1 MSNHAEEFHKRFD
14 LRTKDAIQ
22 MSKHR
27 IPNEKWMEFISEIA
41 TQLTELNF
49 HEDTFEFL
57 PESEQTKENT
67 VKFTEDA
74 QDFFNERYDEVETLL
89 ENTLDITND
98 KEEYYE

>member
-1 MSNHAEEFHKRFD
+1 
-14 LRTKDAIQ
+14 

-27 IPNEKWMEFISEIA
+27 IPNEKWMEFVSEIA

-49 HEDTFEFL
+49 HEDTFEVIGEKGIHL
-57 PESEQTKENT
+57 R
-67 VKFTEDA
+67 FTEDA

-98 KEEYYE
+98 EPEYYER

>member
-1 MSNHAEEFHKRFD
+1 
-14 LRTKDAIQ
+14 

-27 IPNEKWMEFISEIA
+27 IPNDKWMEFISEIA

-49 HEDTFEFL
+49 HDETFVLEDETDVKL
-57 PESEQTKENT
+57 MSNVIHQTYR
-67 VKFTEDA
+67 FTDDA

-98 KEEYYE
+98 KPEYYE

>member
-49 HEDTFEFL
+49 HEDTFE
-57 PESEQTKENT
+57 TINVWNKDC
-67 VKFTEDA
+67 VVFTEEA

>member
-1 MSNHAEEFHKRFD
+1 
-14 LRTKDAIQ
+14 

-27 IPNEKWMEFISEIA
+27 IPNEKWMEFVSEIA

-49 HEDTFEFL
+49 HDETFVLEDETDVKL
-57 PESEQTKENT
+57 MSNVIHQTYR
-67 VKFTEDA
+67 FTDDA

-98 KEEYYE
+98 EPEYYER

>member
-1 MSNHAEEFHKRFD
+1 
-14 LRTKDAIQ
+14 

-27 IPNEKWMEFISEIA
+27 IPNDKWMEFISEIA

-49 HEDTFEFL
+49 HDETFVLEDETDVKL
-57 PESEQTKENT
+57 MSNVIHQTYR
-67 VKFTEDA
+67 FTDDA

-98 KEEYYE
+98 KPEYYES